1 LIVIPLNCYVK
12 VSEMKHAYLDTFSGL
27 SGDMMVGALL
37 DCGADF
43 DEFNS
48 AMRALPVAGYKLTRE
63 LKVRGGISAVKFDV
77 EVTDAQPERHLS
89 EIRQLIESAAMPAGV
104 TRRAIAI
111 FEALADAEAKVHR
124 TTRDRVH
131 FHEVGALDS
140 IIDIVGS
147 AWLFERLDIGTIVV
161 GELPMGR
168 GMTRSRHGIIPVPA
182 PATVELLRGFRV
194 RMGEGEAEMVT
205 PTGAAIVRAL
215 ARPAPEGLVFNSE
228 RVGYGAG
235 TRELRDRPNLLRILI
250 GSESIA
256 YDSDALVAIEA
267 NLDDLNPQI
276 YGYLTDRL
284 LAAGARDVTLTPTI
298 MKKGRP
304 GVIVSVLAEAA
315 DQQALAAILF
325 AETTT
330 IGLRLHPV
338 SRLKLQREIHEVTT
352 RFGPI
357 RVKVSGSAD
366 CAALTIAPEYEDCRR
381 AAETHQVA
389 LRVVIEE
396 AAAAARQ
403 QRSAG

>member
-1 LIVIPLNCYVK
+1 
-12 VSEMKHAYLDTFSGL
+12 MKTAYLDTFSGL

-43 DEFNS
+43 DELSN
-48 AMRALPVAGYKLTRE
+48 ALRALPVQGYRLASGRKIRS
-63 LKVRGGISAVKFDV
+63 GISAVKFEV
-77 EVTDAQPERHLS
+77 EVASPQPERHFS
-89 EIRQLIESAAMPAGV
+89 EIRQMIESAKLPAGA
-104 TRRAIAI
+104 TRRAIAA

-124 TTRDRVH
+124 TTRDQVH
-131 FHEVGALDS
+131 FHEVGAVDS

-147 AWLFERLDIGTIVV
+147 AWLLERLEIGAIIV

-168 GMTRSRHGIIPVPA
+168 GFARSRHGTIPIPA
-182 PATVELLRGFRV
+182 PATVELLTGFPI

-205 PTGAAIVRAL
+205 PTGAAMVRAL
-215 ARPAPEGLVFNSE
+215 ARPAPAGLIFDSE

-235 TRELRDRPNLLRILI
+235 SRELGDRPNLLRVLI
-250 GSESIA
+250 GSERLP
-256 YDSDALVAIEA
+256 YESDAMVAIEA
-267 NLDDLNPQI
+267 NIDDLNPQV

-284 LAAGARDVTLTPTI
+284 MAAGARDVTLTPTI

-304 GVIVSVLAEAA
+304 GVIVSVLAEPARKE
-315 DQQALAAILF
+315 ALAAILF

-330 IGLRLHPV
+330 IGLRFHPV
-338 SRLKLQREIHEVTT
+338 SRLKLHREIREVTT

-366 CAALTIAPEYEDCRR
+366 SDALTIAPEYEDCRR

-396 AAAAARQ
+396 VQAAARHL
-403 QRSAG
+403 RSSG